1 MSEVEALVRA
11 EVEALHRFLVGWF
24 GGALAESAFDAGFA
38 DRLDQDLVFIPP
50 AGSVLGRPALLSAV
64 RAGHGSN
71 RDFRIAIRN
80 VRVHRAFG
88 DTVIATYEEW
98 QRNALSSTPP
108 DNARVATVV
117 MATGGAPR
125 WLHIHET
132 WLPDAIALAGP
143 YDF

>member
-1 MSEVEALVRA
+1 MSEVEVRLKA

-24 GGALAESAFDAGFA
+24 SGALAETTFEAAFA
-38 DRLDQDLVFIPP
+38 DRLDRELVFIPP
-50 AGSVLGRPALLSAV
+50 AGPVLGRPALLSAV
-64 RAGHGSN
+64 RDGYGSN

-80 VRVHRAFG
+80 VRVHRVLG
-88 DTVIATYEEW
+88 DMVIATYEEW

-117 MATGGAPR
+117 MDIGGTPR

-132 WLPDAIALAGP
+132 WLPDAVALAGP